1 MQENASIKI
10 KYLKE
15 LAYYAFIMYNYE
27 IQTGTRKQGSQKCF
41 FSFKEKLTIMKAA
54 ANIYIYKE
62 IRI

>member
-1 MQENASIKI
+1 MQENASTKIKI
-10 KYLKE
+10 LKNV
-15 LAYYAFIMYNYE
+15 AYYAFVMYNYE

-54 ANIYIYKE
+54 ANIYKYKE